1 MSKAKVNGKSRSVGF
16 HTVMATYTTATY
28 PSQMDNFR
36 SNGQSPNCETKRQ
49 TSSGSDSPRGHVGF
63 THHRDEEKEKR
74 QKYLTARYGQHQ
86 MTLIRKR
93 LAVEDW
99 LYEKLRTLHDCKIDT
114 DDHDCEL
121 DLEEVL
127 NLDTD
132 QERIKYIQ
140 EELKNP
146 KLSQDDINV
155 FIEELLQKAST
166 L

>member
-1 MSKAKVNGKSRSVGF
+1 M
-16 HTVMATYTTATY
+16 MATYTTATY

-36 SNGQSPNCETKRQ
+36 TNGQSPNCETKRQ

-99 LYEKLRTLHDCKIDT
+99 LYEKLRTLHDCK
-114 DDHDCEL
+114 
-121 DLEEVL
+121 V
-127 NLDTD
+127 
-132 QERIKYIQ
+132 RI
-140 EELKNP
+140 
-146 KLSQDDINV
+146 
-155 FIEELLQKAST
+155 T
-166 L
+166 LFKCIKFYCMHAYYDNFNF

>member
-1 MSKAKVNGKSRSVGF
+1 
-16 HTVMATYTTATY
+16 MATYTTAPAY
-28 PSQMDNFR
+28 PAQMDNYR
-36 SNGQSPNCETKRQ
+36 SNEQSTNCQSSRQ
-49 TSSGSDSPRGHVGF
+49 SSTESNSPRGHVGF
-63 THHRDEEKEKR
+63 INHREEEKEKR

-99 LYEKLRTLHDCKIDT
+99 LYESLRILHDCKDDS

-127 NLDTD
+127 NLDSD
-132 QERIKYIQ
+132 QERRAYIEKEIK
-140 EELKNP
+140 EA
-146 KLSQDDINV
+146 KLSQEDVNK
-155 FIEELLQKAST
+155 FIEELLLKAST